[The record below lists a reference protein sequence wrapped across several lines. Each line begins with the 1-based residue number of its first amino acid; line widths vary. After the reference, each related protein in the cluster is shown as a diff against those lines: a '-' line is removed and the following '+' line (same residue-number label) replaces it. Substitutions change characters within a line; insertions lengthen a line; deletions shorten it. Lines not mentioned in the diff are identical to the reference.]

1 MKRPKSTRLRLPV
14 LLSLA
19 APLMVLLGLVALLL
33 REWPDKMQSLPAIL
47 VGMSL
52 VIHAVI
58 GRRRRRYRLL
68 MALRSNRFEES

>member
-1 MKRPKSTRLRLPV
+1 MNQPTPTSLRLPV

-19 APLMVLLGLVALLL
+19 APLMVLLGVAALLQ
-33 REWPDKMQSLPAIL
+33 REGPDKLQALPAIL
-47 VGMSL
+47 VGISL
-52 VIHAVI
+52 VIHAVV

>member
-1 MKRPKSTRLRLPV
+1 MNRPHSARLRLPV

-19 APLMVLLGLVALLL
+19 APLMVLLGVAALLQ
-33 REWPDKMQSLPAIL
+33 REGPDKLQALPAIL
-47 VGMSL
+47 VGISL
-52 VIHAVI
+52 VIHAVV

>member
-1 MKRPKSTRLRLPV
+1 MNQPTPTRLRLPV

-19 APLMVLLGLVALLL
+19 APLMVLLGVAALLQ
-33 REWPDKMQSLPAIL
+33 REGPDKLQALPAIL
-47 VGMSL
+47 VGISL
-52 VIHAVI
+52 VIHAVV